1 MAKAKKD
8 KPAPEPASVATSP
21 VGLLVSV
28 RSAAE
33 VEPALAGGADLI
45 DVKEPNK
52 GPLGPAEHE
61 VVQAVI
67 AAVAG
72 RVPVSAA
79 LGEWSANA
87 LTDAVWHLELPLDY
101 VKWGLAGY
109 PHTPG
114 WGDDLLTT
122 RRAVPA
128 RTEVV
133 CVAYADWQRAKTV
146 PPAEVAKFARR
157 YRYAAF
163 LLDTWGKDG
172 KTLLDFLS
180 VAELTD
186 LVTSLKGGGVK
197 VAVGGGLGLEQA
209 KKVRA
214 AGPDLIAVRGAVC
227 VGGDRT
233 ADIDPGRVKKWKEAM
248 R

>member
-8 KPAPEPASVATSP
+8 KPAPAPEPTTGP
-21 VGLLVSV
+21 GLLVSV
-28 RSAAE
+28 RAAAE
-33 VEPALAGGADLI
+33 VEAALAGGADLI
-45 DVKEPNK
+45 DVKEPGK

-87 LTDAVWHLELPLDY
+87 LTEAVWHLELPLNY

-163 LLDTWGKDG
+163 LLDTFGKDG
-172 KTLLDFLS
+172 KTLLDFLKPDE
-180 VAELTD
+180 VAELVGT
-186 LVTSLKGGGVK
+186 LKAGGVK
-197 VAVGGGLGLEQA
+197 VAVGGGLGLEHL
-209 KKVRA
+209 KKLKPA
-214 AGPDLIAVRGAVC
+214 APDWFAVRGAVC

-233 ADIDPGRVKKWKEAM
+233 AALDPTRVRKWKEALA
-248 R
+248 